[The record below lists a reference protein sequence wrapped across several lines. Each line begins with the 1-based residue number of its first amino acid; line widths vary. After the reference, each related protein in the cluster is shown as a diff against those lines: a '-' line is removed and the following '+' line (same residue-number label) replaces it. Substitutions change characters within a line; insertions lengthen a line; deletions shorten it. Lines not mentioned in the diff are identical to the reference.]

1 MPPLNIIVEIA
12 NLRDQLA
19 AEPDGERRQ
28 SLAGRIMALEGQLP
42 ASTGDPQVAPQV
54 ALPMDP
60 TATQPLKRIRPAAA
74 APVAPASVA
83 KPATTA
89 PTATVGRRLRKG

>member
-1 MPPLNIIVEIA
+1 MPPLNLIVEIV

-19 AEPDGERRQ
+19 TEPDGERRQ

-42 ASTGDPQVAPQV
+42 AAAPAPQI
-54 ALPMDP
+54 APPPDP

-74 APVAPASVA
+74 APVASASAA
-83 KPATTA
+83 KPATAA